1 MPSSPR
7 NRIGE
12 VYGKLTVIR
21 SSERRTKSGNAFWW
35 CRCSC
40 GAEREVPSDKLS
52 LNTARRKP
60 TVNACETCAREL
72 QIEGV
77 YRKND
82 REEKQRREA
91 ALEARSQLQ
100 GQVPERW
107 LSLPLTDAHARE
119 QRRRS
124 TECPHAD
131 IHGCRADEGRAACS
145 GITCEYGPAETP
157 LEDDAR
163 EATQ

>member
-77 YRKND
+77 YRKTIVRKNNGD
-82 REEKQRREA
+82 RRHSSPGHSCGGRCLNAGFRYRLPMHTRE
-91 ALEARSQLQ
+91 S
-100 GQVPERW
+100 
-107 LSLPLTDAHARE
+107 
-119 QRRRS
+119 
-124 TECPHAD
+124 
-131 IHGCRADEGRAACS
+131 
-145 GITCEYGPAETP
+145 
-157 LEDDAR
+157 
-163 EATQ
+163 